1 MNRRLAA
8 ECFFVSPHFG
18 NTHVSRSLLALL
30 CYCLLNKACR
40 YNRCKFS
47 IQTCK
52 FLGSSLRA
60 IATKINLRRLFYLKR
75 HKKGRIQLA
84 FQSMVKFGDL
94 TINVPKRT

>member
-40 YNRCKFS
+40 YLRVQMKFS
-47 IQTCK
+47 YIILKVEKTLK
-52 FLGSSLRA
+52 PPFPGIVIS
-60 IATKINLRRLFYLKR
+60 NYL
-75 HKKGRIQLA
+75 QLA
-84 FQSMVKFGDL
+84 
-94 TINVPKRT
+94 R